1 MSGKSID
8 GETVRLLARLQGMSV
23 PDEDLEPLAAA
34 LEEQL
39 AAGLRII
46 ERFGGETAEPPLLF
60 DARWE

>member
-1 MSGKSID
+1 LSANSID
-8 GETVRLLARLQGMSV
+8 VETVRLLVRLQGMSV
-23 PDEDLEPLAAA
+23 PDEDLEPLAAG

-46 ERFGGETAEPPLLF
+46 DRYGSAIAEPPLLF